1 MDGVQDRR
9 YLLVA
14 AFTWPQI
21 HTEEGEELPAAEPG
35 EGEDLLPVEEQVDQ
49 DEQEE
54 EEGFSVE
61 GAREEDEQPVIPE
74 IQKEP
79 HPLKTLYMTVPLKSK
94 DKREVLAAI
103 QEVYIRWC

>member
-1 MDGVQDRR
+1 M
-9 YLLVA
+9 A

-61 GAREEDEQPVIPE
+61 GA
-74 IQKEP
+74 
-79 HPLKTLYMTVPLKSK
+79 
-94 DKREVLAAI
+94 
-103 QEVYIRWC
+103 

>member
-1 MDGVQDRR
+1 M
-9 YLLVA
+9 A

-61 GAREEDEQPVIPE
+61 GARERTSSRFPE

-79 HPLKTLYMTVPLKSK
+79 HPLMYMTVPLKSK

-103 QEVYIRWC
+103 RGERATWC